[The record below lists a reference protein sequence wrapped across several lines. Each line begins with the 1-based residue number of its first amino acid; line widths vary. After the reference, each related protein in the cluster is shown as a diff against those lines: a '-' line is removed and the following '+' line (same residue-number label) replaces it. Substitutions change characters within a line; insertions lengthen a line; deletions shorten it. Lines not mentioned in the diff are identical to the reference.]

1 MEFLDFLEKAPT
13 AFHAVK
19 EAADILDSF
28 GFTKLQ
34 EGEKWNLE
42 SNGKYYFTRNNSS
55 LLAFT
60 LPNEYKKISYN
71 IVAAHTDSPTFKIKP
86 NYTLAKG
93 RYNELNTEVYGG
105 PILNTWM
112 DRPLNIAGRIITC
125 GGVA

>member
-13 AFHAVK
+13 AFHAVS
-19 EAADILDSF
+19 EITNILDSF
-28 GFTKLQ
+28 GYTRIQ
-34 EGEKWNLE
+34 EGEKWKLE
-42 SNGKYYFTRNNSS
+42 NGGKYYFTRNNSS
-55 LLAFT
+55 VLAFQMPQET
-60 LPNEYKKISYN
+60 KELSYN

-112 DRPLNIAGRIITC
+112 DRPYIKKNASII
-125 GGVA
+125 